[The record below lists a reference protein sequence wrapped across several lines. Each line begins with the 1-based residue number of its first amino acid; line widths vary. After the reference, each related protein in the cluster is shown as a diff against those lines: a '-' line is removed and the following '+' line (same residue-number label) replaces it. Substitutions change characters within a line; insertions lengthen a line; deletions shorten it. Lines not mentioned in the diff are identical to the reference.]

1 MSQSLTILEEKVK
14 AVIEAITLARTEK
27 MQLAQ
32 ENRILTD
39 KVAALETEIKAIRS
53 EADVP
58 DADLDVDEILEDSP
72 RVDAEASAEA
82 FSGSLGEQRENRNV
96 TDRLENMLKL
106 LDDTD
111 LD

>member
-14 AVIEAITLARTEK
+14 AVIEAIGMAREEK
-27 MQLAQ
+27 TKLAQ

-39 KVAALETEIKAIRS
+39 KVSALEADIKSIRA

-58 DADLDVDEILEDSP
+58 DADLDENEILEDAP
-72 RVDAEASAEA
+72 RVDAEVSAAAGASP
-82 FSGSLGEQRENRNV
+82 RENRNV

-106 LDDTD
+106 LDDAD